1 MEWLK
6 FLLLLF
12 MLWRHFFCTFQD
24 IKIYLLSQKS
34 CVFCIVHHDTV
45 TCLFT
50 CQTLT
55 VAEIQAYV
63 KMVVLVSTLT
73 LISSGV
79 IANLALLVTSA
90 KLVSTATN
98 VKMEETSIKQS
109 MSQSV
114 NQSMRLSGWGQLW
127 LEHILCHGPSWDS
140 IGFQGSYNGC
150 NVFSIIAFCGT
161 TNLDTTSLGNQSEKL
176 QNSPKLVLQRCLQK
190 CAPIWWRLIEMAGIP
205 WYIAPLKRCIFHE
218 TLGC

>member
-6 FLLLLF
+6 FFIVTVYTLKTFLLYISQYQNISPIPQIMCLLY
-12 MLWRHFFCTFQD
+12 CTSWYS
-24 IKIYLLSQKS
+24 YLS
-34 CVFCIVHHDTV
+34 
-45 TCLFT
+45 FT

-55 VAEIQAYV
+55 VAEIQAFV

-90 KLVSTATN
+90 KLVSTATK
-98 VKMEETSIKQS
+98 VKMEETSIKLS

-114 NQSMRLSGWGQLW
+114 NQSMRLSGWGHLW
-127 LEHILCHGPSWDS
+127 LKHILRHGPSRDS
-140 IGFQGSYNGC
+140 IGLQGSYNGC

-161 TNLDTTSLGNQSEKL
+161 TNLDTTKL
-176 QNSPKLVLQRCLQK
+176 
-190 CAPIWWRLIEMAGIP
+190 WRSKWEVT
-205 WYIAPLKRCIFHE
+205 K
-218 TLGC
+218 

>member
-90 KLVSTATN
+90 KLVSTATKLRCKKHQSN
-98 VKMEETSIKQS
+98 NQWASQASNQWGYQVGDTCDLNTSCAMVLHEIPLVFKDHT
-109 MSQSV
+109 MVVMCSV
-114 NQSMRLSGWGQLW
+114 
-127 LEHILCHGPSWDS
+127 
-140 IGFQGSYNGC
+140 
-150 NVFSIIAFCGT
+150 
-161 TNLDTTSLGNQSEKL
+161 
-176 QNSPKLVLQRCLQK
+176 
-190 CAPIWWRLIEMAGIP
+190 
-205 WYIAPLKRCIFHE
+205 
-218 TLGC
+218 